1 MRILQ
6 SGGAEM
12 KDLIVGLAVG
22 AVAGMIVAA
31 TPKAQKMIGEA
42 KQKIADKA
50 EKMNSEGCGCG
61 CGMNE

>member
-1 MRILQ
+1 
-6 SGGAEM
+6 M

-50 EKMNSEGCGCG
+50 EKMNSESCGCG